1 MVKAVIDK
9 EATEMA
15 MAAVLAIVLPM
26 VIIEKM
32 HKINENC
39 TGKGDANVIVKH
51 FLLNQGVLCLEKDV

>member
-1 MVKAVIDK
+1 MIDI
-9 EATEMA
+9 EAREMA

-26 VIIEKM
+26 VMIEKM

-51 FLLNQGVLCLEKDV
+51 FY

>member
-1 MVKAVIDK
+1 MISARGSNKIIGQGRRIDI
-9 EATEMA
+9 EAREMA

-26 VIIEKM
+26 VMIEKM

-51 FLLNQGVLCLEKDV
+51 FY

>member
-26 VIIEKM
+26 VMIEKM

-51 FLLNQGVLCLEKDV
+51 FY

>member
-1 MVKAVIDK
+1 
-9 EATEMA
+9 MA